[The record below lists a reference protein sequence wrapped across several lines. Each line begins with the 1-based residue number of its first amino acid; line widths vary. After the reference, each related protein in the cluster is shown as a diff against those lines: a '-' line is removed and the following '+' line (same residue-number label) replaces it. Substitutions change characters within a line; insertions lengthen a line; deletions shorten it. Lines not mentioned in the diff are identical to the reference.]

1 MSDVAIERVPK
12 ARLAIWLL
20 VAGELIIFGGVI
32 VCYVLARLEYPE
44 FGSEHAAGFTNKWLG
59 AVNTMILLA
68 SSFTI
73 VKAHEAAV
81 HKDLGKVRMFMLLTV
96 AGALVFMVIK
106 LGFEWPH
113 DFHEGHT
120 IASTKIV
127 GNSNAWSV
135 PIGSAEMKHSLFWS
149 YYFFMTGFHG
159 LHVVL
164 GALAIFIVML
174 SASKGENLHRVE
186 IVGIYWHMVDLLWIF
201 LFPMF
206 YLAQ

>member
-1 MSDVAIERVPK
+1 MSDVSIERVPK
-12 ARLAIWLL
+12 GRLALWLL
-20 VAGELIIFGGVI
+20 VAGELIIFGGAI
-32 VCYVLARLEYPE
+32 AMYALARFEYGE
-44 FGSEHAAGFTNKWLG
+44 FGSPEAAGFANKWLG
-59 AVNTMILLA
+59 ALNTMILLT

-81 HKDLGKVRMFMLLTV
+81 HKDLGKVKMFMLLTI
-96 AGALVFMVIK
+96 AGAAAFMVIK

-120 IASTKIV
+120 IVSSKL
-127 GNSNAWSV
+127 
-135 PIGSAEMKHSLFWS
+135 IGAGGDWTVEPGSPEMVHSLFWS
-149 YYFFMTGFHG
+149 YYFFMTGLHG
-159 LHVVL
+159 LHVVV

-186 IVGIYWHMVDLLWIF
+186 LVGIYWHMVDLLWIF